1 MLCCEF
7 LQQLLK
13 RMSESRKTEKNQS
26 WGGKKK
32 RRSSSQRKKER
43 KSERHTETEKESERE
58 VVTDTFSGSGTQKAL
73 PTRPPV
79 EHEATRGV

>member
-1 MLCCEF
+1 MFHKLPT
-7 LQQLLK
+7 LK
-13 RMSESRKTEKNQS
+13 HLKHVSAVEEVRNQSQRDKREKGCITEKARV
-26 WGGKKK
+26 KDL
-32 RRSSSQRKKER
+32 QRQRVR
-43 KSERHTETEKESERE
+43 KRE

>member
-1 MLCCEF
+1 
-7 LQQLLK
+7 
-13 RMSESRKTEKNQS
+13 MSESKVEKREKKTRVRGREREKGYITEKE
-26 WGGKKK
+26 
-32 RRSSSQRKKER
+32 RLRDTQRQ
-43 KSERHTETEKESERE
+43 KESERE

>member
-1 MLCCEF
+1 MKTIIKLTEF
-7 LQQLLK
+7 I
-13 RMSESRKTEKNQS
+13 T
-26 WGGKKK
+26 G
-32 RRSSSQRKKER
+32 KER
-43 KSERHTETEKESERE
+43 VRDLQRHRESERE